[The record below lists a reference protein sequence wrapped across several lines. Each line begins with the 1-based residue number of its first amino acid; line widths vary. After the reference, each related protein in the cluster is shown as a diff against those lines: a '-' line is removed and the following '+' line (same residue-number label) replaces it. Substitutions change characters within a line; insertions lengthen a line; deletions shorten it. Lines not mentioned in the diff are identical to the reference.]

1 MAAPSLKLDSL
12 FQEMEAEE
20 RRERDEARRAA
31 AKAAARQ
38 EAERRHFEERPLT
51 EADRALFLHR
61 IRAAFADHEREV
73 MLVSF
78 PSAFCRDDGRSINHQ
93 LDGWEEQLPGYA
105 RRIFEFWRDDLRL
118 GGFGLQGRIVS
129 FENGMPGDV
138 GLFVT
143 WPEIRPGG

>member
-1 MAAPSLKLDSL
+1 
-12 FQEMEAEE
+12 
-20 RRERDEARRAA
+20 
-31 AKAAARQ
+31 
-38 EAERRHFEERPLT
+38 
-51 EADRALFLHR
+51 
-61 IRAAFADHEREV
+61 

-93 LDGWEEQLPGYA
+93 LEGWEEQLPGYA

-143 WPEIRPGG
+143 WPEIRPGS